1 MREQPQTYESLCM
14 SQSLLAQQLP
24 RLGGRV
30 DVRPAPYR
38 RPWRFSRSA
47 ESAGSRLRPASGG
60 WRWAGLLGLGVGLVG
75 CIAATP
81 PGPGV
86 LSEASQHRLGSA
98 TTAASYATVRNAA
111 DVAARSPQD
120 LRAQRKAI
128 ILAGSFAGGQHDPA
142 RKAELLQLV
151 SQAVAVT
158 ENSPAACEARS
169 EVGALYDAG
178 GDYNKAG
185 DTWLRNASQCRAYGS
200 LLAAAQSLRRVE
212 RCPDLLETARALW
225 SRTPQ
230 SEWGNVLNAVN
241 LCSNALSLRQNLS
254 FVPEAVRVSYLE
266 ELARQHRE
274 AVAAAAREQD
284 RAERQSRAF
293 ACRSDC
299 ASAGSSCYAGCP
311 AGTYHPNC
319 AANCRALESL
329 CNSHCN

>member
-1 MREQPQTYESLCM
+1 MTQPLLSPLLPSRCGSIADHSRRTSGSLIL
-14 SQSLLAQQLP
+14 SAVFRRYLAAAALF
-24 RLGGRV
+24 G
-30 DVRPAPYR
+30 A
-38 RPWRFSRSA
+38 
-47 ESAGSRLRPASGG
+47 
-60 WRWAGLLGLGVGLVG
+60 GLVG

-81 PGPGV
+81 PGPGR
-86 LSEASQHRLGSA
+86 LSEASQQRLSA
-98 TTAASYATVRNAA
+98 AAGAASFTAVRNAA
-111 DVAARSPQD
+111 DAAAASPHD

-151 SQAVAVT
+151 SRAVATT
-158 ENSPAACEARS
+158 ENSAAACEARG

-178 GDYNKAG
+178 GEYNKAG

-200 LLAAAQSLRRVE
+200 LLLAAQSLRKVE
-212 RCPDLLETARALW
+212 RCPDLLEAARTLW
-225 SRTPQ
+225 PRTPQ
-230 SEWGNVLNAVN
+230 TEWGHVLNAVN

-254 FVPEAVRVSYLE
+254 FVPEAVRISYLE

-274 AVAAAAREQD
+274 AVAAAAREQERAD
-284 RAERQSRAF
+284 RAHRSF

-319 AANCRALESL
+319 AANCRALESV

>member
-1 MREQPQTYESLCM
+1 MSLP
-14 SQSLLAQQLP
+14 LP
-24 RLGGRV
+24 
-30 DVRPAPYR
+30 
-38 RPWRFSRSA
+38 SRCGQV
-47 ESAGSRLRPASGG
+47 GSRLQRASGPRALRLVLRRCVAAALLIG
-60 WRWAGLLGLGVGLVG
+60 AGLGG

-81 PGPGV
+81 PGPGR
-86 LSEASQHRLGSA
+86 LSEASQQRLGAEAGAA
-98 TTAASYATVRNAA
+98 TLAAVRNAA
-111 DVAARSPQD
+111 EAAASSPND

-128 ILAGSFAGGQHDPA
+128 ILAGSFAGGQHDPG

-151 SQAVAVT
+151 SRAVATT
-158 ENSPAACEARS
+158 ENSPAACEARG

-178 GDYNKAG
+178 GEYNKAG

-200 LLAAAQSLRRVE
+200 LLLAAQSLRKVE
-212 RCPDLLETARALW
+212 RCPDLLDAARTLW
-225 SRTPQ
+225 PRTPQ
-230 SEWGNVLNAVN
+230 TEWGHVLNAVN

-274 AVAAAAREQD
+274 AVAAAAREQERAD
-284 RAERQSRAF
+284 RAHRSF

-319 AANCRALESL
+319 AANCRALESV